1 MPVLLLYPTYTS
13 AQFLPRENYLMPV
26 FGLQPASLLQTI
38 FEDIGVALAII
49 DKDDRVVFAN
59 RTALDFFGTP
69 EGEGIITFQ
78 EWRKNFRF
86 EDAIGKEIPIEE
98 SAVMRAMLGEHLQ
111 SEEVK
116 VKMPDGSLKWVMTW
130 AYQFCS
136 MGMRGVI
143 AVFVDQTSEM
153 ELRKAAAQMQRMET
167 LGLLAAG
174 LTHDF
179 NNILNTISTNIALV
193 SDNEQMPHSVRL
205 RLEQV
210 SEAVERAAGLVTRL
224 MQFSR
229 THALHKRQLQVNDIV
244 REVVRLVSPLLRKD
258 ISLNLDLGRDLAPID
273 ADPPQLEQVL
283 INLIIN
289 ALDAMPHGGELKI
302 STSAIRHLDGR
313 SEPDGDSE
321 EDWQKFISIA
331 VADSGVG
338 IPEELQ
344 YAIFEPF
351 FTTKP
356 EGKGTGLGLSSSY
369 GIIRQHNASI
379 EVESK
384 PGQGSTFTIVFPAE
398 RVVAHNV

>member
-1 MPVLLLYPTYTS
+1 
-13 AQFLPRENYLMPV
+13 MPV
-26 FGLQPASLLQTI
+26 FGLQPAGLLQTI

-59 RTALDFFGTP
+59 RTALEFFGAP
-69 EGEGIITFQ
+69 EGGGVITFQ

-86 EDAIGKEIPIEE
+86 EDAVGKQIPIEE
-98 SAVMRAMLGEHLQ
+98 SAVRRAMRGEHLQ
-111 SEEVK
+111 SEEVR
-116 VKMPDGSLKWVMTW
+116 VKMPDGSLKWVLTW

-143 AVFVDQTSEM
+143 ALIVDQTGEM
-153 ELRKAAAQMQRMET
+153 QLRKAAAQLQRMET
-167 LGLLAAG
+167 LGILAAG

-179 NNILNTISTNIALV
+179 NNILNTISTNITLV
-193 SDNEQMPHSVRL
+193 SGTEQMPQSVRL
-205 RLEQV
+205 RLEQI
-210 SEAVERAAGLVTRL
+210 SEAVERAAGLVRRL

-229 THALHKRQLQVNDIV
+229 THELHKQQLQVNDIV
-244 REVVRLVSPLLRKD
+244 RDVVRLVNPLLRKD

-283 INLIIN
+283 VNLIVN
-289 ALDAMPHGGELKI
+289 ALDAMPHGGELRI
-302 STSAIRHLDGR
+302 STSAVHQPHG
-313 SEPDGDSE
+313 GSE
-321 EDWQKFISIA
+321 EDWQEFVSIA

-338 IPEELQ
+338 IPEDLQ

-369 GIIRQHNASI
+369 GIVRQHNGSI

-384 PGQGSTFTIVFPAE
+384 PGQGSTFKVFFPAE
-398 RVVAHNV
+398 RVAAHNV